1 MKKQIIS
8 IKSLLAFLL
17 AAPCLNAGLD
27 SWISSILPERM
38 RASESMRSS
47 IYTATKHLKMKKPV
61 FVMHASLEENTLAE
75 AENYLPFSIIKVDN
89 DAIARQSDTDQKY
102 VGYHEVGHVVHNHA
116 IIDST
121 AKQIAM
127 PSYIL
132 GAVTACQGVLGRHS
146 LTPSRRS
153 ALLVTSAI
161 SWICNILA
169 ERHVPDYSA
178 PTSRKYE
185 LEADTTAFSLTA
197 ALDGNAPLEKRLAFL
212 NKIAETKGLDYRDR
226 SEAHPTAGEEIALIH
241 AALAKKPA

>member
-1 MKKQIIS
+1 MKNKTIFITAILIAMPS
-8 IKSLLAFLL
+8 
-17 AAPCLNAGLD
+17 LNAGLD

-38 RASESMRSS
+38 RASEQARKH
-47 IYTATKHLKMKKPV
+47 IYTATNHLKIKRPV
-61 FVMHASLEENTLAE
+61 LVMHESLEENTLAE

-102 VGYHEVGHVVHNHA
+102 IGYHEVGHVVHNHA

-132 GAVTACQGVLGRHS
+132 GTVTAWQSVLGRHF

-161 SWICNILA
+161 SWLCNILA

-178 PTSRKYE
+178 STSRKYE

-212 NKIAETKGLDYRDR
+212 NKIAQTKGLDYRDR
-226 SEAHPTAGEEIALIH
+226 SEVHPTAGEEIALIR
-241 AALAKKPA
+241 AVLDKNAV